1 MSIDSKIFKVC
12 DHKIYEEE
20 VQIDSDLKTIRIPRT
35 LTSQKILLYINGF
48 LVDQSNKENGWYIEA
63 DETSQLTKKSKIV
76 FLRKRRSSSD
86 FYLITYSTES
96 VVCPKCFGLKYHDD
110 ISYSTLGKLNI
121 VANEDKLLQEVRK
134 GISTYLG
141 SNPFHTWIGTQI
153 HKLIGNKITSV
164 DFVRANILQEVTD
177 YLDKYLQIQ
186 TKQSKYQD
194 ITARESFLK
203 TLFIDAS
210 QDRFDPSI
218 WEISIIF
225 QNRTGNEMLYEK
237 RIEIPGYQIDEIR
250 KTLQN

>member
-1 MSIDSKIFKVC
+1 MSIDSKIYKIC
-12 DHKIYEEE
+12 DHKIFEEE
-20 VQIDSDLKTIRIPRT
+20 VQIDSDFKTIRIPRT
-35 LTSQKILLYINGF
+35 ITSQKVLLYINGF
-48 LVDQSNKENGWYIEA
+48 LIDQSNKESGWFIES
-63 DETSQLTKKSKIV
+63 DERASLTKKSKIV

-86 FYLITYSTES
+86 FYQITYSTES
-96 VVCPKCFGLKYHDD
+96 TVCPKCFGLKYHDD
-110 ISYSTLGKLNI
+110 ISYSSLGKLNL

-153 HKLIGNKITSV
+153 HKLIGNKVTSA
-164 DFVRANILQEVTD
+164 DFVRASILQEVTD

-210 QDRFDPSI
+210 QDIFDPTI

-225 QNRTGNEMLYEK
+225 QNRTGNELLYEK
-237 RIEIPGYQIDEIR
+237 RVEIPGSQIDDIR
-250 KTLQN
+250 KTLRN